1 MLVTSATV
9 SAAISSPVF
18 WRGGHLIIMGGGRLH
33 VRDVVTCGGLTV

>member
-18 WRGGHLIIMGGGRLH
+18 WRGGHLIMGGGRLH